1 MHVTPTVSTLLAED
15 DALYR
20 NYIQGLIEQKLPQF
34 GPIYV
39 ASNGS
44 EALDLSTQYQP
55 EFLLLDIRMAEMNG
69 IDVARQVWADRPHV
83 RIIFW
88 SHFADE
94 VYVRELH
101 KIVPPQTVY
110 GYLLKNCSDEKLLS
124 AIQAVVLDE
133 QCVIDREVRGVDSRS
148 QNKITGLSDAEYEVL
163 VDIALGLTD
172 QAIAARRFLSRRGV
186 TNRLRNLYDKL
197 EVSNDQIESDEWGTT
212 FSLRARAIRLAFQR
226 GLINSQL
233 LDEEELEL
241 DRWLSR
247 YRLEPLD

>member
-1 MHVTPTVSTLLAED
+1 MSTLIAED

-20 NYIQGLIEQKLPQF
+20 QHVLELLEQHLSDC
-34 GPIYV
+34 GPFHV

-44 EALDLSTQYQP
+44 DALDLANRHTPS
-55 EFLLLDIRMAEMNG
+55 FLLLDIQMPEMTG
-69 IDVARQVWADRPHV
+69 IDVARQVWNERPDT

-88 SHFADE
+88 SNFADE

-110 GYLLKNCSDEKLLS
+110 GYLLKNSTDDKLLS
-124 AIQAVVLDE
+124 AVMAVVQDE

-163 VDIALGLTD
+163 IDIALGLTD
-172 QAIAARRFLSRRGV
+172 QAIASRRFLSRRGV

-197 EVSNDQIESDEWGTT
+197 EVNNDQIESDEWGTT
-212 FSLRARAIRLAFQR
+212 FSLRSRAIRLAFRR
-226 GLINSQL
+226 GLINLSL
-233 LDEEELEL
+233 LDEEEKEL
-241 DRWLSR
+241 DNWLSR

>member
-1 MHVTPTVSTLLAED
+1 MPTLLAED

-20 NYIQGLIEQKLPQF
+20 QHVQHLIEQHLPHF
-34 GPIYV
+34 GPVYT
-39 ASNGS
+39 ATNGA
-44 EALDLSTQYQP
+44 EALSVIQNHEVDC
-55 EFLLLDIRMAEMNG
+55 LLLDIRMPEIMG
-69 IDVARQVWADRPHV
+69 IEVARRVWARDPST

-110 GYLLKNCSDEKLLS
+110 GYLLKNCSDDKLLS
-124 AIQAVVLDE
+124 AIQAVVEDE
-133 QCVIDREVRGVDSRS
+133 QCVIDREIRGVDSRS
-148 QNKITGLSDAEYEVL
+148 QNKVTGLSDSEYEVL
-163 VDIALGLTD
+163 IDIALGLTD

-197 EVSNDQIESDEWGTT
+197 EVNNDQIESDDWGTT
-212 FSLRARAIRLAFQR
+212 FSLRSRAIRLAFQR
-226 GLINSQL
+226 GLLNANL
-233 LDEEELEL
+233 LDEEEAHLN
-241 DRWLSR
+241 RWLSR

>member
-1 MHVTPTVSTLLAED
+1 VTTLLAED

-20 NYIQGLIEQKLPQF
+20 QYVQGLLEKHLPQL
-34 GPIYV
+34 GPVYV
-39 ASNGS
+39 AANGT
-44 EALDLSTQYQP
+44 EALELYQKHEP
-55 EFLLLDIRMAEMNG
+55 SFLLMDIRMPEMTG
-69 IDVARQVWADRPHV
+69 IEVARQVWADRPST
-83 RIIFW
+83 RIVFW

-110 GYLLKNCSDEKLLS
+110 GYLLKNCTDEKLIS
-124 AIQAVVLDE
+124 AIQAVVQDE

-148 QNKITGLSDAEYEVL
+148 QNKITGISDAEYEVL
-163 VDIALGLTD
+163 IDIALGLTD

-197 EVSNDQIESDEWGTT
+197 EVSNDQIESEEWGTT
-212 FSLRARAIRLAFQR
+212 FSLRSRAIRLAFKR
-226 GLINSQL
+226 GLINAQL
-233 LDEEELEL
+233 LDEEELDL

-247 YRLEPLD
+247 YRLEPLE

>member
-1 MHVTPTVSTLLAED
+1 VSTLLAED
-15 DALYR
+15 DILYR
-20 NYIQGLIEQKLPQF
+20 QHVHSLLMQHLPQF
-34 GPIYV
+34 GPVYM
-39 ASNGS
+39 ASNGR
-44 EALDLSTQYQP
+44 EALELYRQHRP
-55 EFLLLDIRMAEMNG
+55 NFLLLDIRMPEMSG
-69 IDVARQVWADRPHV
+69 IEVARQVWSEQPST

-110 GYLLKNCSDEKLLS
+110 GYLLKNCTDEKLVS
-124 AIQAVVLDE
+124 AIQAVVQDE

-163 VDIALGLTD
+163 IDIALGLTD

-197 EVSNDQIESDEWGTT
+197 EVSNDQIESEEWGTT
-212 FSLRARAIRLAFQR
+212 FSLRARAIRLAFKR
-226 GLINSQL
+226 GLINAQL
-233 LDEEELEL
+233 LDEEEVHL
-241 DRWLSR
+241 DHWLSR

>member
-1 MHVTPTVSTLLAED
+1 LELCRQHHPSFVLM
-15 DALYR
+15 
-20 NYIQGLIEQKLPQF
+20 
-34 GPIYV
+34 
-39 ASNGS
+39 
-44 EALDLSTQYQP
+44 
-55 EFLLLDIRMAEMNG
+55 DIRMPEMAG
-69 IDVARQVWADRPHV
+69 IEVARQVWSECPST

-110 GYLLKNCSDEKLLS
+110 GYLLKNCTDEKLVS
-124 AIQAVVLDE
+124 AIQAVVQDE

-163 VDIALGLTD
+163 IDIALCLTD

-197 EVSNDQIESDEWGTT
+197 VRNLYDKLEVSNDQIESMPLTPKTLNFAEFT
-212 FSLRARAIRLAFQR
+212 
-226 GLINSQL
+226 
-233 LDEEELEL
+233 EL
-241 DRWLSR
+241 
-247 YRLEPLD
+247 

>member
-1 MHVTPTVSTLLAED
+1 MRKLVSTLLAED

-20 NYIQGLIEQKLPQF
+20 SYIHGLLEQYLPQF

-39 ASNGS
+39 AVNGT
-44 EALDLSTQYQP
+44 EALEFSEQYEP
-55 EFLLLDIRMAEMNG
+55 DFLLLDIRMPEMSG
-69 IDVARQVWADRPHV
+69 IDVAKQVWAERPNT

-163 VDIALGLTD
+163 IDIALGLTD
-172 QAIAARRFLSRRGV
+172 QAIASRRFLSRRGV

-212 FSLRARAIRLAFQR
+212 FSLRARAIRLAFHR

-233 LDEEELEL
+233 LDEEEVEL
-241 DRWLSR
+241 DKWLSR

>member
-1 MHVTPTVSTLLAED
+1 VSTLIAED
-15 DALYR
+15 DSLYR
-20 NYIQGLIEQKLPQF
+20 QHVHDLLQDRLSEY
-34 GPIYV
+34 GPFYV
-39 ASNGS
+39 AADGR
-44 EALDLSTQYQP
+44 EAIELAHQRQP
-55 EFLLLDIRMAEMNG
+55 QFLLLDIQMPEVTG
-69 IDVARQVWADRPHV
+69 IEVARQVWEARPDA

-88 SHFADE
+88 SNFADE

-110 GYLLKNCSDEKLLS
+110 GYLLKNSTDDKLLS
-124 AIQAVVLDE
+124 AIQAVVQDE

-163 VDIALGLTD
+163 IDIALGLTD

-197 EVSNDQIESDEWGTT
+197 EVNNDQIESEEWGTT
-212 FSLRARAIRLAFQR
+212 FSLRSRAIRLAFKR
-226 GLINSQL
+226 GLINLSL
-233 LDEEELEL
+233 LDDEEKGL
-241 DRWLSR
+241 DNWLSR

>member
-1 MHVTPTVSTLLAED
+1 MIPHPPVSTLLAED
-15 DALYR
+15 DPLYR
-20 NYIQGLIEQKLPQF
+20 NYIQGLLEQKLPQF
-34 GPIYV
+34 SPVYV
-39 ASNGS
+39 ATNGS
-44 EALDLSTQYQP
+44 EALDLSTQHQP
-55 EFLLLDIRMAEMNG
+55 DFLLLDIRMAEMTG
-69 IDVARQVWADRPHV
+69 IDVARRVWADRPHV

-163 VDIALGLTD
+163 MDIALGLTD

-226 GLINSQL
+226 GLINPQL
-233 LDEEELEL
+233 LDEEEVEL
-241 DRWLSR
+241 DRWLSC

>member
-1 MHVTPTVSTLLAED
+1 MTTLLAED
-15 DALYR
+15 DVLYR
-20 NYIQGLIEQKLPQF
+20 QYVQGLLDKHLPQF
-34 GPIYV
+34 GPVYV
-39 ASNGS
+39 ASNGH
-44 EALDLSTQYQP
+44 EALELSRKHEP
-55 EFLLLDIRMAEMNG
+55 NFLLMDIRMPEMTG
-69 IDVARQVWADRPHV
+69 IEVARQIWAERPST
-83 RIIFW
+83 RIVFW

-110 GYLLKNCSDEKLLS
+110 GYLLKNCTDEKLIS
-124 AIQAVVLDE
+124 AIQAVVQDE

-212 FSLRARAIRLAFQR
+212 FSLRARAIRLAFKR
-226 GLINSQL
+226 GLINAQL
-233 LDEEELEL
+233 LDEEEGEL